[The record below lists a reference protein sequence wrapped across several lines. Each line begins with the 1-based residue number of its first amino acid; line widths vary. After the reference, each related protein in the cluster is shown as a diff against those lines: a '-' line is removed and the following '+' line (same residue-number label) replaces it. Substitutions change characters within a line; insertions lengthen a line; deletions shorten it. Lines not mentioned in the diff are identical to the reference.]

1 MHCKNIFPYTAVTE
15 VIDID
20 LAGGMCHSTLS
31 MSCLRMR
38 LARGLIVAMMAILA
52 VALAIQAHAGV
63 AQGAAQRCPEAS
75 SEEEH
80 ASKAVLNAVRHWN
93 TIALDA
99 VVVDHSYVEE
109 EEDLV
114 FGDQFGPARTS
125 RALAI
130 VHIAIFDAVNAIM
143 GGYQGYTDLP
153 PASRHASA
161 GGISLQAAVAQA
173 AHDTLV
179 ALYPRQLER
188 LDALLATDIEGIE
201 DQDGSA
207 KLAGTELGQRA
218 ARAILDEREDD
229 GSQHDEPLYGEDYKP
244 GDQPGLWRQ
253 DPISKF
259 PYCLGMYWHQVRP
272 FVLASADQFRALPPP
287 ALDSWEYAQAFNEA
301 KSLGGN
307 GVTTPTQRSEDQTLA
322 GIFWSY
328 DGTPGLGTPPRL
340 FNQVALTI
348 AETMCS
354 DGVELARLLAL
365 VNVALADAA
374 ISAWDCK
381 WFYEFWR
388 PVNGIREADAGTGP
402 SGAGDG
408 NPDTAGDP
416 TFTPLGAQASNLP
429 EEPDFTPPFPSYPS
443 GHACFGGTL
452 FQMLRHFYGTD
463 DIAFTFVSDELNGVT
478 TDNDGSVRPYAPR
491 HYSSLSEAEEE
502 NGRSRI
508 YLGVHWGFDST
519 EGIAQGRQ
527 VADYVF
533 ERTLKPSE

>member
-1 MHCKNIFPYTAVTE
+1 MHCKSIFSYLSEPIFTA
-15 VIDID
+15 ID
-20 LAGGMCHSTLS
+20 LFGGIYHPAFN
-31 MSCLRMR
+31 MSYLRMI
-38 LARGLIVAMMAILA
+38 LTRGLIVTIWAILA
-52 VALAIQAHAGV
+52 LILAVQAHAGGV
-63 AQGAAQRCPEAS
+63 QGTAHKHSGTSTEEA
-75 SEEEH
+75 H
-80 ASKAVLNAVRHWN
+80 ASKAALNAVRHWN
-93 TIALDA
+93 AIALDA

-143 GGYQGYTDLP
+143 GGYQCYTDLP
-153 PASRHASA
+153 PAPRHASA
-161 GGISLQAAVAQA
+161 GGISLEAAVAQA
-173 AHDTLV
+173 AHDTLI

-188 LDALLATDIEGIE
+188 LDALLATDIEGIK

-207 KLAGTELGQRA
+207 KAAGIELGQCA
-218 ARAILDEREDD
+218 ATAILEEREND

-244 GDQPGLWRQ
+244 GHQPGQWRQ
-253 DPISKF
+253 DPISQF
-259 PYCLGMYWHQVRP
+259 PYCIGMYWHQVRP
-272 FVLASADQFRALPPP
+272 FVLASADQFRSLPPP
-287 ALDSWEYAQAFNEA
+287 ALDSWEYAQAFNEV
-301 KSLGGN
+301 KSLGGD
-307 GVTTPTQRSEDQTLA
+307 GVVTPTQRTEDQTLA
-322 GIFWSY
+322 GIFWAY
-328 DGTPGLGTPPRL
+328 DKTPGLGSPPRQY
-340 FNQVALTI
+340 NQIALTI
-348 AETMCS
+348 AETMS
-354 DGVELARLLAL
+354 ADGIELARLLAL
-365 VNVALADAA
+365 VNVGFADAA
-374 ISAWDCK
+374 IAAWDCK

-388 PVNGIREADAGTGP
+388 PVNGIREADPGTGP

-408 NPDTAGDP
+408 NPETSGDP
-416 TFTPLGAQASNLP
+416 TFTPLGAPASNLP

-502 NGRSRI
+502 NGLSRI

-519 EGIAQGRQ
+519 EGIVQGRQ

>member
-1 MHCKNIFPYTAVTE
+1 MSATTFT
-15 VIDID
+15 DID
-20 LAGGMCHSTLS
+20 LLADIYHPAFSMPYLRLS
-31 MSCLRMR
+31 LTR
-38 LARGLIVAMMAILA
+38 ALIVPIWVILA
-52 VALAIQAHAGV
+52 LVLAVQAHAGGV
-63 AQGAAQRCPEAS
+63 QGTAHKHS
-75 SEEEH
+75 GTSTEETH
-80 ASKAVLNAVRHWN
+80 ASKAALNAVRHWN
-93 TIALDA
+93 AIALDA

-130 VHIAIFDAVNAIM
+130 VHIAIFEALNAIM

-153 PASRHASA
+153 PAPRHDSA
-161 GGISLQAAVAQA
+161 GGISLEAAVSQA

-188 LDALLATDIEGIE
+188 LDALLATNIEEIK

-207 KLAGTELGQRA
+207 LAAGIEVGQRA
-218 ARAILDEREDD
+218 ATAILEDREND

-244 GDQPGLWRQ
+244 GDQPGQWRQ
-253 DPISKF
+253 DPISQF
-259 PYCLGMYWHQVRP
+259 PYCIGMYWHQVRP
-272 FVLASADQFRALPPP
+272 FVLASADQFRLLSPP
-287 ALDSWEYAQAFNEA
+287 ALDSWEYAQAFNEV
-301 KSLGGN
+301 KSLGGDC
-307 GVTTPTQRSEDQTLA
+307 VTTPTQRSEDQTLA
-322 GIFWSY
+322 GIFWAY
-328 DGTPGLGTPPRL
+328 DKTPGLGSPPRQY
-340 FNQVALTI
+340 NQIAVTI
-348 AETMCS
+348 AETMGS
-354 DGVELARLLAL
+354 DGIELARLLAL
-365 VNVALADAA
+365 VNVGFADAA
-374 ISAWDCK
+374 IAAWDSK

-388 PVNGIREADAGTGP
+388 PVTGIREADPGTGP

-408 NPDTAGDP
+408 NPETSGDP
-416 TFTPLGAQASNLP
+416 TFTPLGAPASNLP

-508 YLGVHWGFDST
+508 YLGVHWEFDST